1 VFCPKCGKSATV
13 EAQFC
18 AACGNQL
25 PVNQQVATPRVADT
39 DSAAP
44 TPSWTPVPP
53 PASNAGLGLGITGLI
68 FAVLSLGFG
77 IYDFA
82 AWTSG
87 LYSYIELAE
96 IGLLGVMSIL
106 GIIFGAISAGMK
118 SLLGSWALSLSI
130 FALLLTLYLSQY
142 AA

>member
-1 VFCPKCGKSATV
+1 MFCSKCGRPAST

-18 AACGNQL
+18 ASCGNQL
-25 PVNQQVATPRVADT
+25 PVNQQVATPRVPST
-39 DSAAP
+39 ESAAP
-44 TPSWTPVPP
+44 TPSWASVPAP
-53 PASNAGLGLGITGLI
+53 SSNAGLGLGITGLI

-87 LYSYIELAE
+87 LYSYVELAE

-106 GIIFGAISAGMK
+106 GVIFGAISAGMK
-118 SLLGSWALSLSI
+118 SSLGSWALSLSI
-130 FALLLTLYLSQY
+130 VALLLTFYLSQF

>member
-1 VFCPKCGKSATV
+1 MFCTKCGKSATAD
-13 EAQFC
+13 AQFC
-18 AACGNQL
+18 AGCGAQL
-25 PVNQQVATPRVADT
+25 QVNQQVQTPSVATPETAMPSQT
-39 DSAAP
+39 F
-44 TPSWTPVPP
+44 TPIPP

-77 IYDFA
+77 VYDYVS
-82 AWTSG
+82 WTSG
-87 LYSYIELAE
+87 LYSYIDLAE

-118 SLLGSWALSLSI
+118 SSLGSWALSLSI
-130 FALLLTLYLSQY
+130 FGFFLTLYLSQY

>member
-1 VFCPKCGKSATV
+1 MFCPKCGKSASA

-25 PVNQQVATPRVADT
+25 PVNQQVATPRVSESE
-39 DSAAP
+39 SAVP
-44 TPSWTPVPP
+44 TPNWTPVPA

-77 IYDFA
+77 IYDFVS
-82 AWTSG
+82 WTSG
-87 LYSYIELAE
+87 LFSYIELAE

-106 GIIFGAISAGMK
+106 GIIFGAISAANK
-118 SLLGSWALSLSI
+118 STLGSWALSISVVG
-130 FALLLTLYLSQY
+130 FLLTLYLSQY

>member
-1 VFCPKCGKSATV
+1 MFCPKCGKSAIS

-18 AACGNQL
+18 ASCGNQL
-25 PVNQQVATPRVADT
+25 PVNQQVATPRVAET
-39 DSAAP
+39 ESAVP
-44 TPSWTPVPP
+44 TPSWTPVPA

-77 IYDFA
+77 IYDLA

-87 LYSYIELAE
+87 LYSYVELAE
-96 IGLLGVMSIL
+96 IGLLGVLSIL
-106 GIIFGAISAGMK
+106 GIIFGAISSAKK
-118 SLLGSWALSLSI
+118 SRLGSWALSLSI
-130 FALLLTLYLSQY
+130 FGLLLTFYLSQY